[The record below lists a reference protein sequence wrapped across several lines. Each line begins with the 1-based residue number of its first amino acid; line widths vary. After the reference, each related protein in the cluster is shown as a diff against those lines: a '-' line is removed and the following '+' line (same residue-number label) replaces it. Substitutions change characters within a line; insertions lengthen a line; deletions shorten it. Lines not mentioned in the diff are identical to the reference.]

1 MTATVVYRENDKSLV
16 VPKSGKCRAALQVA
30 ALLQQFK
37 QVCDNAFHADMA
49 LRAGVVAKA
58 GVEGS
63 AAPEMAEGST
73 AGAASQQDGA
83 EQSEGRGP
91 SSMELVPATPEEP
104 PETPS
109 QPAHMPMSEEMR
121 DHIQVST
128 SLCNTSI
135 CQQLL
140 TCHVL
145 MLAPSASSPY
155 PQLLPSHDK

>member
-1 MTATVVYRENDKSLV
+1 V
-16 VPKSGKCRAALQVA
+16 VPNSGKCRAALQVA

-37 QVCDNAFHADMA
+37 QVFDNNFPADMA
-49 LRAGVVAKA
+49 LRAEFVASA

-63 AAPEMAEGST
+63 AAPGMAEGSSE
-73 AGAASQQDGA
+73 GAPSRQGGA
-83 EQSEGRGP
+83 EQSGGRVP

-109 QPAHMPMSEEMR
+109 QPAQMPMSEEMR

>member
-1 MTATVVYRENDKSLV
+1 
-16 VPKSGKCRAALQVA
+16 
-30 ALLQQFK
+30 
-37 QVCDNAFHADMA
+37 MA
-49 LRAGVVAKA
+49 LTAWNAANAGVA
-58 GVEGS
+58 GS
-63 AAPEMAEGST
+63 AALAMAEGT
-73 AGAASQQDGA
+73 NAGAASQQGGA
-83 EQSEGRGP
+83 EQSEGQVP
-91 SSMELVPATPEEP
+91 SSVDLVPATPEEP

-109 QPAHMPMSEEMR
+109 QPAQMPMSEEMR